1 MKHVRH
7 QATSLSLR
15 MGFSDRPDGSAL
27 LDIVHN
33 GEYASAIVTHPMTV
47 EAAREAY
54 AERDIETYLAIF
66 RMADE
71 PLKAEER
78 AA

>member
-1 MKHVRH
+1 MKHTRH
-7 QATSLSLR
+7 SSGLSLK
-15 MGFSDRPDGSAL
+15 MDFTPRPDGSAVI
-27 LDIVHN
+27 DVVHN

-54 AERDIETYLAIF
+54 ATRDIETYLAIF

-71 PLKAEER
+71 PLKAEAR